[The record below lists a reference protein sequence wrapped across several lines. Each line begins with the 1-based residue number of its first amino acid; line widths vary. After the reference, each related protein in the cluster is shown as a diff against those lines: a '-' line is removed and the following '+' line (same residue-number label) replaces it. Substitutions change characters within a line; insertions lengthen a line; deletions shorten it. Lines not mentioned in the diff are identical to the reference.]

1 MEYLLSRSLPAHSMV
16 RAVTV
21 VPLVVWRVM
30 PVHADASCTDNNAA
44 VMAVH
49 NNNRFMLT
57 SFFFNNVC
65 VCKYNHQIAQR
76 QMFRADFTYN
86 YTLFYS
92 YNYSFPPAVL
102 TPNRSF
108 STICSL
114 FHLFSASTTTPP
126 YFRCTPL
133 NVMLDIGAPGMK
145 ICWEKCNLND
155 ESSCFCCQSCV
166 IYGKKCCIF
175 ASTKKFVSMA

>member
-1 MEYLLSRSLPAHSMV
+1 
-16 RAVTV
+16 
-21 VPLVVWRVM
+21 
-30 PVHADASCTDNNAA
+30 
-44 VMAVH
+44 
-49 NNNRFMLT
+49 MLT

-76 QMFRADFTYN
+76 QMFRAVFTYN

-92 YNYSFPPAVL
+92 YNYSFPPAIL
-102 TPNRSF
+102 FRQLFF
-108 STICSL
+108 STNYSYS
-114 FHLFSASTTTPP
+114 HLFSVSTTTPP

-166 IYGKKCCIF
+166 IYGKMLYICIH
-175 ASTKKFVSMA
+175 KKVCEYGLTAMSLLPTLSVQSLQQLWRI